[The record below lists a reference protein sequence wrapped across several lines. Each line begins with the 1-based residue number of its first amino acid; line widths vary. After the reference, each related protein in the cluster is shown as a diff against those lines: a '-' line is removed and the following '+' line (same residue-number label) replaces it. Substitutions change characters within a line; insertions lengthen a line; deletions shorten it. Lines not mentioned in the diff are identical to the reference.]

1 MKKSIHIMKKL
12 IKNIYLFYYEGFKNM
27 KLGKTLWLLIAIKL
41 FVLFAVIKWL
51 FFPNYLKTNF
61 QNDTQRSEH
70 VLNQLT
76 KKGVNTNGTQ

>member
-1 MKKSIHIMKKL
+1 MKKL

>member
-1 MKKSIHIMKKL
+1 MKKL

-27 KLGKTLWLLIAIKL
+27 KLGKTLWLLIGIKL

>member
-1 MKKSIHIMKKL
+1 
-12 IKNIYLFYYEGFKNM
+12 M
-27 KLGKTLWLLIAIKL
+27 KLGKTLWLLIGIKL

-76 KKGVNTNGTQ
+76 KKE

>member
-1 MKKSIHIMKKL
+1 MNMH

-61 QNDTQRSEH
+61 KNDTQRSEH